1 FGIKKNPNDTVLM
14 EMMIKVFHIKRFN
27 SELFIFKV
35 NGWQKINGDELQGL
49 ISKMIQVLLV
59 DYKPSLS
66 TLKNVV
72 DGLQKSTDVEELV
85 ENERYIGCG
94 ENMFDLNTFQVVKN
108 SIDIFP

>member
-1 FGIKKNPNDTVLM
+1 MEETAQGETVYNELIDQLRLNIPKDTDYRPNIYSYFGIKKNPNDTVLM

-27 SELFIFKV
+27 SELFVFKA

-72 DGLQKSTDVEELV
+72 DGLQKST
-85 ENERYIGCG
+85 
-94 ENMFDLNTFQVVKN
+94 
-108 SIDIFP
+108 

>member
-1 FGIKKNPNDTVLM
+1 M

-27 SELFIFKV
+27 SELFVFKA

-66 TLKNVV
+66 TLKCRRWIA
-72 DGLQKSTDVEELV
+72 KSTDVEELV
-85 ENERYIGCG
+85 ENSTI
-94 ENMFDLNTFQVVKN
+94 LVVVKYVR
-108 SIDIFP
+108 S